1 MNDNELALIQSKQ
14 IMEEYK
20 NSGCLTFND
29 FLEKRCV
36 ENYQQDFKNAMIKY
50 FKEIDRV
57 DKKYSDKL
65 IEFVKTLP
73 KQEISDKYTWKL
85 SEDEHKHK
93 D

>member
-1 MNDNELALIQSKQ
+1 MKT
-14 IMEEYK
+14 
-20 NSGCLTFND
+20 LTKIVQRI
-29 FLEKRCV
+29 E
-36 ENYQQDFKNAMIKY
+36 
-50 FKEIDRV
+50 
-57 DKKYSDKL
+57 DKL